1 MFKKL
6 IIDKYENII
15 LVNYDQF
22 VVSDI
27 DSDGEDELITRL
39 GYGFGRYIITLSA
52 FKYNSKEMVILC
64 KTQYEQTGSLDMFIR
79 QNNGNVEVIA
89 GQQKNGEI
97 VVSES
102 YGNLEI
108 NNGVLRPRKKDIPF
122 KVLK

>member
-1 MFKKL
+1 
-6 IIDKYENII
+6 
-15 LVNYDQF
+15 
-22 VVSDI
+22 
-27 DSDGEDELITRL
+27 
-39 GYGFGRYIITLSA
+39 
-52 FKYNSKEMVILC
+52 MVILC

-97 VVSES
+97 IVSES

-122 KVLK
+122 KILK